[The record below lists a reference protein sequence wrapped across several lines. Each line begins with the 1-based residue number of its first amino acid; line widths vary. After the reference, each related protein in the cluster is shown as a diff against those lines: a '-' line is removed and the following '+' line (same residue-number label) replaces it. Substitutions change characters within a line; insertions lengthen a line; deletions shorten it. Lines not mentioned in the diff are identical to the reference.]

1 MLLLVWGTLD
11 NGMSPFW
18 QPHAGVAW
26 PSAIGLAATVMS
38 FVMLSVA
45 LKSLPVGSSVTVTG
59 MIALGEDV
67 SAALRLAF
75 LALIL
80 AGISGLEIPEA

>member
-1 MLLLVWGTLD
+1 
-11 NGMSPFW
+11 
-18 QPHAGVAW
+18 
-26 PSAIGLAATVMS
+26 
-38 FVMLSVA
+38 
-45 LKSLPVGSSVTVTG
+45 

-80 AGISGLEIPEA
+80 AGISGLEILEA